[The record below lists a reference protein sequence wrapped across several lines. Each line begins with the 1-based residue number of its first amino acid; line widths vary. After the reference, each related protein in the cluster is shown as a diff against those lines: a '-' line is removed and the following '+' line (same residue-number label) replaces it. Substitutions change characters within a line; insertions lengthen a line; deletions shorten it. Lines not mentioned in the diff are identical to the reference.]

1 MPAMFVYLMASR
13 SRVLYTG
20 VTGDLERRVQ
30 QHRTKQFPGFS
41 ARYYTTRL
49 VWFET
54 TPNSLA
60 AIAREKQIKGWLGN
74 KKIRLIETANPEW
87 RDLAEGW
94 FEGEED
100 PSLRS
105 G

>member
-1 MPAMFVYLMASR
+1 MPDMFVYLMASR

-20 VTGDLERRVQ
+20 VTGDLKRRVW
-30 QHRTKQFPGFS
+30 QHRTKQFPGFP
-41 ARYYTTRL
+41 ARYNTTRL

-54 TPNSLA
+54 TLNGLA
-60 AIAREKQIKGWLGN
+60 AIAREKQIKGWLRSR
-74 KKIRLIETANPEW
+74 KIELIEAANPRW
-87 RDLAEGW
+87 ADLAESW
-94 FEGEED
+94 FEGEGD

>member
-1 MPAMFVYLMASR
+1 MSDMFVYLMASR

-20 VTGDLERRVQ
+20 VTGDLKRRVW
-30 QHRTKQFPGFS
+30 QHRTKQVPGFS
-41 ARYYTTRL
+41 ARYNTTRL
-49 VWFET
+49 VWFDT

-60 AIAREKQIKGWLGN
+60 AIAREKQIKGWVRA
-74 KKIRLIETANPEW
+74 KKLQLVESANPEW
-87 RDLAEGW
+87 KDLAETW
-94 FEGEED
+94 FETDRD